1 MREEHTLVMNNIG
14 SSNAE
19 HVTDPVPNTSH
30 SLKAFQESKGKYE
43 GAKGKHLDPQRKDY
57 KRVAVI

>member
-1 MREEHTLVMNNIG
+1 MCMREEHTLVMNNIG

-30 SLKAFQESKGKYE
+30 SVKAFQESKGKYE
-43 GAKGKHLDPQRKDY
+43 GTKGKHLDP
-57 KRVAVI
+57 